1 MNNSI
6 FCKQKIA
13 SLIGR
18 EASYWSL
25 ILLTSLPFGA
35 MAAPVEFGSSIP
47 LETHIQD
54 RLTGKVTDDNGI
66 ALVGAT
72 VTNVATGQTASSD
85 TNGQF
90 SIQVQENQSLTVTY
104 IGYETQSMIYTGQK
118 SLVIT
123 LVANEQA
130 LDEVVVVG
138 YSSQRR
144 SSITGAI
151 SQVKMTDF
159 DSRRVPSVTQ
169 ALQGQVAGVQITQ
182 SSGAPGDAMN
192 VRIRGEGT
200 IGNNNPLYVVDGIP
214 SRDISF
220 LNPADIESMSVLK
233 DASAAAI
240 YGSRA
245 SAGVVVITTK
255 GGKAGKSAININY
268 FGGIQ
273 QATNLP
279 TLLNSEQYLNTLEK
293 AWNNSGNTGNNP
305 YTADKARTD
314 LANTNWLDELFETG
328 NTQSLQLSASGGS
341 DKTQYL
347 ISGGYYRQNGIM
359 VFDNDKY
366 ERINFRAN
374 INSNVTDRIS
384 VGTNM
389 QVSYS
394 TRDQIS
400 AKGESP
406 GIIRHALLRPPV
418 LGVYKDPSDLT
429 WSSED
434 PFTDLPFYKY
444 NNVNGGYESNKYELT
459 RNPVAL
465 AYFTDNVFSQIKT
478 FGNVFGEYNILADK
492 SLKFR
497 TNVGVDLNVNHT
509 KNFYENYGDDDG
521 SAGPND
527 LGTGRINRPTGLDED
542 RGTDFTL
549 TWNNVLSYDK
559 HFGQHQLSALA
570 GTEYITNNASS
581 INGSRKRYDYTNDTF
596 RYLDY
601 GSTLLDVWN
610 GGSGSEYSLFSIF
623 GSATYNYDNKY
634 MVTANLR
641 ADESSRFGENNRW
654 GYFPS
659 VSAGWAITEEA
670 FMDNV
675 DWLSDLRLRAS
686 TGALGNQEIS
696 NYSYLTL
703 ISRVGENYLIN
714 RYGNPDLKWETTV
727 QHNIGVDAAFLNNSL
742 TLSADYFIKNT
753 SDILLPISLPSLVGD
768 VQPTIVNAGEVR
780 NKGFELA
787 IGYRNQTNSGFS
799 YGVNA
804 NMATLVNNVLKLHPN
819 VPYISDL
826 ATRTQVGNPL
836 NAYYGYVVEGI
847 YQNQSE
853 IKAHQFSV
861 ESPTQVPGDI
871 RFKDTNGDGIIND
884 QDRDFMG
891 SPIPDLTYGL
901 NLNAAYKGFDVSI
914 LFQGVK
920 GVDRYNDGRKILD
933 FDTRPFNYTT
943 DVLNAWDGEGT
954 SNTIPRLTFNDN
966 GSSRV
971 SNIILEDASYARL
984 KNVEIGY
991 SFGTLLAKQ
1000 QQHIK
1005 NIRVYVSGQNLW
1017 TITNYKGL
1025 DPESTDLIDRG
1036 TYPSSRTFLF
1046 GINVSF

>member
-6 FCKQKIA
+6 FRKQKIA
-13 SLIGR
+13 SRIGR
-18 EASYWSL
+18 EAKYWSL
-25 ILLTSLPFGA
+25 VFLITLPLGA
-35 MAAPVEFGSSIP
+35 MSASVEFNPFSVI
-47 LETHIQD
+47 ETQTQD
-54 RLTGKVTDDNGI
+54 RVMGKVTDENGVPL
-66 ALVGAT
+66 AGAT
-72 VTNVATGQTASSD
+72 ITNDATGQTSSSD

-90 SIQVQENQSLTVTY
+90 SIQIQESQSLTVTY
-104 IGYETQSMIYTGQK
+104 VGYETQSITYTGQDPMMIILTEDEQ
-118 SLVIT
+118 SL
-123 LVANEQA
+123 N
-130 LDEVVVVG
+130 EVVVVG

-151 SQVKMTDF
+151 GQVKMSDF
-159 DSRRVPSVTQ
+159 ENRRVPSVTQ

-182 SSGAPGDAMN
+182 STGAPGDGLN

-200 IGNNNPLYVVDGIP
+200 IGNNNPLYVVDGVP

-245 SAGVVVITTK
+245 SSGVVVITTRS
-255 GGKAGKSAININY
+255 GKAGKSAININY
-268 FGGIQ
+268 FNGIQ

-279 TLLNSEQYLNTLEK
+279 TLLNTEQYLNTLET
-293 AWNNSGNTGNNP
+293 AWNNSGITGENP
-305 YTADKARTD
+305 YTLDKGRSD

-341 DKTQYL
+341 DQTQYL
-347 ISGGYYRQNGIM
+347 ISGGYYHQNGIM
-359 VFDNDKY
+359 VFDNDTY

-374 INSNVTDRIS
+374 VNSNVTDRVSI
-384 VGTNM
+384 GTNM

-394 TRDQIS
+394 ARDQIS
-400 AKGESP
+400 AKGDAP
-406 GIIRHALLRPPV
+406 GIIRHALLRPP
-418 LGVYKDPSDLT
+418 LLDVYKDPSDPT
-429 WSSED
+429 WSARD
-434 PFTDLPFYKY
+434 PFTDLPFYKH
-444 NNVNGGYESNKYELT
+444 NNVNGGYESNKYEVT

-465 AYFTDNVFSQIKT
+465 AYFTDHVFSRIKT
-478 FGNVFGEYNILADK
+478 FGNVFGEYNVLADK

-497 TNVGVDLNVNHT
+497 TNVGIDLNVNHT

-527 LGTGRINRPTGLDED
+527 LGTGRINRPTGLNED

-559 HFGQHQLSALA
+559 KFGLHELSALA
-570 GTEYITNNASS
+570 GTEYITNNSSS
-581 INGSRKRYDYTNDTF
+581 INGSRKRYDYTSETF

-610 GGSGSEYSLFSIF
+610 GGSASEYSLFSIF

-634 MVTANLR
+634 MITANLR

-659 VSAGWAITEEA
+659 VSAGWTISEES

-675 DWLSDLRLRAS
+675 NWLSDLRLRAS

-703 ISRVGENYLIN
+703 MARVGENYLIN

-727 QHNIGVDAAFLNNSL
+727 QHNIGADAAFFNNSL
-742 TLSADYFIKNT
+742 TISADYFIKNT

-768 VQPTIVNAGEVR
+768 VEPTIVNAGEVK
-780 NKGFELA
+780 NSGFELA
-787 IGYRNQTNSGFS
+787 IGYRNQTNGGFA

-804 NMATLVNNVLKLHPN
+804 NMATLVNNVMKLHPN
-819 VPYISDL
+819 VPYISGF

-853 IKAHQFSV
+853 VEAHQFGV
-861 ESPTQVPGDI
+861 ESPSQKPGDI
-871 RFKDTNGDGIIND
+871 RFKDNNGDGVIND
-884 QDRDFMG
+884 QDRDFLG
-891 SPIPDLTYGL
+891 SPIPDLTYGM
-901 NLNAAYKGFDVSI
+901 NLNAAYKGFDFSV

-943 DVLNAWDGEGT
+943 DVLGAWSGEGT

-971 SNIILEDASYARL
+971 SNIILEDASYMRL

-991 SFGTLLAKQ
+991 SFATLLANQ
-1000 QQHIK
+1000 QNIK

-1017 TITNYKGL
+1017 TITDYKGL
-1025 DPESTDLIDRG
+1025 DPESTDLMDRG

-1046 GINVSF
+1046 GINLTF